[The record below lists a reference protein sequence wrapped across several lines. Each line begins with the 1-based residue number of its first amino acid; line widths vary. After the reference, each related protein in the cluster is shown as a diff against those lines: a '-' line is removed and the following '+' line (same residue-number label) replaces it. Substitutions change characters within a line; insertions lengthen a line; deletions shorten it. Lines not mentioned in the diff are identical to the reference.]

1 MAFYNE
7 NQIKGMIIEL
17 EVAKKLIELGYIVSF
32 PYGNNARYD
41 LLLDCGNQQ
50 YFRIQ
55 CKSASFQENNS
66 YIVKTSNEQFT
77 SSARNLKIYTLDQ
90 IDFIASIIDN
100 QLLLYPAQL
109 ITGKEK
115 RFRLKKNPPANNS
128 CISTVNWVEDYSF
141 EKQIL
146 PLLKNKD

>member
-1 MAFYNE
+1 MSLYNE
-7 NQIKGMIIEL
+7 NQIKGMVIEL
-17 EVAKKLIELGYIVSF
+17 EVAKRLIELGYIVSF

-41 LLLDCGNQQ
+41 LLLDCGEQQ

-55 CKSASFQENNS
+55 CKSACLQDNNS
-66 YIVKTSNEQFT
+66 YIVKTANEQFSCNT
-77 SSARNLKIYTLDQ
+77 RNTKVYTTEQ
-90 IDFIASIIDN
+90 IDFIASIIDD
-100 QLLLYPAQL
+100 QLLLFPAEL

-146 PLLKNKD
+146 PLLKQD

>member
-1 MAFYNE
+1 MSLYNE
-7 NQIKGMIIEL
+7 NQIKGMVIEL
-17 EVAKKLIELGYIVSF
+17 EVAKRLIELGYIVSF

-41 LLLDCGNQQ
+41 LLLDCGEQQ

-55 CKSASFQENNS
+55 CKSACLQDNNS
-66 YIVKTSNEQFT
+66 YVVKTANEQFT
-77 SSARNLKIYTLDQ
+77 CNTRNTKVYTTEQ
-90 IDFIASIIDN
+90 IDFIASIIDD
-100 QLLLYPAQL
+100 QLLLFPANL

-128 CISTVNWVEDYSF
+128 CVSTVNWVEDYSF

-146 PLLKNKD
+146 PLLKQE